1 LLKSV
6 LRNGVSQTINVI
18 GRARRTIAATP
29 ELTRHTCLLAP
40 AWQGSLGD
48 QAVITAA
55 VQHLRAN
62 GADSISLIGFDQTPP
77 WENIADIDNRIAIPD
92 FFKTGGWPERWQ
104 LTRDFLGFDR
114 FYLLGTDMLDG
125 HYTGWHTDG
134 LLKIARQAATS
145 GLPTNAVGFSLKD
158 RPLESAVQGLRGLA
172 QCRNTTMCVRDQVSL
187 TRYHRFVGSEAVLT
201 ADPAFLLEPDGSPH
215 RSRDWLQRQASENGI
230 RIGLNLSS
238 HVYDGLSE
246 SEQEQIVVAIR
257 ESVRALS
264 AGRKNVTVLLIPHDI
279 RKDFDDLRLCQLL
292 YRAIGDLPGIQAHVM
307 EPPYSPGI
315 IKSMVAELDFVLSSR
330 MHLAIAC
337 LGAGTPVGCITYQ
350 GKFEGLFQH
359 FGIFDCTISP
369 EDALSPS
376 TLQAFV
382 LNRVESRAMLA
393 SRISD
398 ALVDVT
404 RLSERNFRVGAE

>member
-6 LRNGVSQTINVI
+6 LRNGISQSINVI
-18 GRARRTIAATP
+18 GRARRTILAAP
-29 ELTRHTCLLAP
+29 SISRHVCLLAP

-55 VQHLRAN
+55 VQHLRGN
-62 GADSISLIGFDQTPP
+62 GIESISLIGFDQTPP
-77 WENIADIDNRIAIPD
+77 WENIAHIDNRIAIPD

-104 LTRDFLGFDR
+104 LTRDFLAFDR

-145 GLPTNAVGFSLKD
+145 GIPTNVVGFSLKD
-158 RPLESAVQGLRGLA
+158 CPLESAIRGLHGLES
-172 QCRNTTMCVRDQVSL
+172 CHNTTMCVRDQISL
-187 TRYHRFVGSEAVLT
+187 TRYRRFVGREAVLT
-201 ADPAFLLEPDGSPH
+201 ADPAFLLEPDTSPH
-215 RSRDWLQRQASENGI
+215 SSRDWLRSQASESDL

-238 HVYDGLSE
+238 HVYDGLSAP
-246 SEQEQIVVAIR
+246 EQEQIVVAIR

-264 AGRKNVTVLLIPHDI
+264 VGRKNVTVLLIPHDI

-292 YRAIGDLPGIQAHVM
+292 YRAIGDIPEIQAHVL
-307 EPPYSPGI
+307 EAPYSPGI
-315 IKSMVAELDFVLSSR
+315 IKSIVAELDFVLSSR

-359 FGIFDCTISP
+359 FGISDCTISP

-382 LNRVESRAMLA
+382 RNRVESRATLV
-393 SRISD
+393 SQIST

-404 RLSERNFRVGAE
+404 RLSERNFRVGTR